1 MIWHSSDKEQVL
13 SELSVDENKGLAN
26 GVAEMRLE
34 EYGKNLVSS
43 SKKESFG
50 EILVN
55 QLKNKLTISLFVI
68 LSITIY
74 VKVKNNRIATNTIIF
89 LINVLFFIGITYF
102 KYFSIIWLYRKYS
115 I

>member
-68 LSITIY
+68 CIVSFIVSLICNTQILRY
-74 VKVKNNRIATNTIIF
+74 KV
-89 LINVLFFIGITYF
+89 
-102 KYFSIIWLYRKYS
+102 
-115 I
+115 